1 MTESEL
7 YHHGVKGMKWGK
19 RKDKYVTVRQ
29 GLKNANT
36 AGQDAWRKSVSDNG
50 GKLVGRSK
58 QVALYKNPSDKFR
71 GKKAANDAYRNAYK
85 ESIKSDKTYNKQL
98 RSESKPNKTLKTA
111 AAYGALAVTGFL
123 AGYGAMKVSKARQTV
138 SEGLL
143 KDTLAYVNAM
153 NKL

>member
-1 MTESEL
+1 MPEQEL
-7 YHHGVKGMKWGK
+7 AHWGVKGMRWGH
-19 RKDKYVTVRQ
+19 RKNNYVTVRQ
-29 GLKNANT
+29 GYKNAKS
-36 AGQDAWRKSVSDNG
+36 AGQEAWRKSVSDNG
-50 GKLVGRSK
+50 GKLVGKNK
-58 QVALYKNPSDKFR
+58 QIAVYKNPIAMRR
-71 GKKAANDAYRNAYK
+71 GRKAALDAYKNAQK
-85 ESIKSDKTYNKQL
+85 ESMKSDKAYNKQL

-123 AGYGAMKVSKARQTV
+123 AGYGAMKVSKARRTV

>member
-1 MTESEL
+1 MPENEL
-7 YHHGVKGMKWGK
+7 YHHGVKGMRWGH

-29 GLKNANT
+29 GLKNARA
-36 AGQDAWRKSVSDNG
+36 AGQEAWRKSVSDNG
-50 GKLVGRSK
+50 GKLVGKSK
-58 QVALYKNPSDKFR
+58 SIAVYKNPADKFR
-71 GKKAANDAYRNAYK
+71 GRKASNDAYKNAYK
-85 ESIKSDKTYNKQL
+85 ESVKNDKAYNKQL
-98 RSESKPNKTLKTA
+98 RSESKPNKTIKTA

-123 AGYGAMKVSKARQTV
+123 AGYGAMKVSKARRTV